1 MQQALLIIRS
11 IVFYIGYVPVT
22 IVMSTL
28 FITLFPILPTRGR
41 YLFSSAW
48 CKVILRWLSI
58 TCGVSHRL
66 SGEENLQ
73 TGAMV
78 VLANHQSSWETLFFY
93 QLIYPIAP
101 ILKKELMN
109 IPFWGWA
116 LRLLK
121 PIAIDRSKPRN
132 ASRSLME
139 QGVQRLGDGYSVIIF
154 PEGTRSPAGTIKPFT
169 RSGAKL
175 AIAAGVP
182 VVPVALDAGK
192 CWPPRQILKYP
203 GTIEIAIGPPID
215 PAGHTSNSLTE
226 AAEHWIRQRLS
237 SQPDER
243 VSN

>member
-1 MQQALLIIRS
+1 MRHALLVSRS
-11 IVFYIGYVPVT
+11 LLFYTGYVPVT

-28 FITLFPILPTRGR
+28 FITLFPVLPTRGR

-48 CKVILRWLSI
+48 CKVILRWLQI
-58 TCGVSHRL
+58 ACGVSHRL
-66 SGEENLQ
+66 TGEENLQ
-73 TGAMV
+73 DGAMV

-93 QLIYPIAP
+93 QLVYPIAP
-101 ILKKELMN
+101 ILKKELML

-139 QGVQRLGDGYSVIIF
+139 QGAQRLGEGFSVIIF
-154 PEGTRSPAGTIKPFT
+154 PEGTRSPVGTLKRFT

-175 AIAAGVP
+175 AIAANVP

-192 CWPPRQILKYP
+192 CWPPRRILKYP
-203 GTIEIAIGPPID
+203 GRIHIDIGPPIQ
-215 PAGHTSNSLTE
+215 PAGHTSNSLTA
-226 AAEHWIRQRLS
+226 AAEHWIRQRLATQS
-237 SQPDER
+237 AQEIGD
-243 VSN
+243 

>member
-1 MQQALLIIRS
+1 MHRALLIARS
-11 IVFYIGYVPVT
+11 LLFYVGYVPVT

-28 FITLFPILPTRGR
+28 FITLFPILPARGR
-41 YLFSSAW
+41 YQFSAAW
-48 CKVILRWLSI
+48 CKVILVWLRIS
-58 TCGVSHRL
+58 CGVNYEVRGKEH
-66 SGEENLQ
+66 LQ
-73 TGAMV
+73 DGAMV

-101 ILKKELMN
+101 ILKRELMR

-139 QGVQRLGDGYSVIIF
+139 QGVRRLGEGFSVIIF

-175 AIAAGVP
+175 AIAAGAP
-182 VVPVALDAGK
+182 VIPVALDAGK
-192 CWPPRQILKYP
+192 CWPPRQIVKYP
-203 GTIEIAIGPPID
+203 GTIQIEIGPPID
-215 PAGHTSNSLTE
+215 PTGHNSNSLTA
-226 AAEHWIRQRLS
+226 AAEDWIRQRLAA
-237 SQPDER
+237 
-243 VSN
+243 

>member
-1 MQQALLIIRS
+1 MHRALLIARS
-11 IVFYIGYVPVT
+11 LLFYVGYVPVT

-28 FITLFPILPTRGR
+28 FITLFPILPARGR
-41 YLFSSAW
+41 YQFSAAW
-48 CKVILRWLSI
+48 CKVILVWLRIS
-58 TCGVSHRL
+58 CGVKYEVRGKEH
-66 SGEENLQ
+66 LQ
-73 TGAMV
+73 DGAMV

-101 ILKKELMN
+101 ILKRELMR

-139 QGVQRLGDGYSVIIF
+139 QGVRRLGEGFSVIIF

-182 VVPVALDAGK
+182 VIPVALDAGK
-192 CWPPRQILKYP
+192 CWPPRQIVKYP
-203 GTIEIAIGPPID
+203 GTIQIEIGPPID
-215 PAGHTSNSLTE
+215 PTGHNSNSLTA
-226 AAEHWIRQRLS
+226 AAEDWIRRRLA
-237 SQPDER
+237 
-243 VSN
+243 V

>member
-1 MQQALLIIRS
+1 MHRALLIARS
-11 IVFYIGYVPVT
+11 LLFYVGYVPVT

-28 FITLFPILPTRGR
+28 FITLFPILPARGR
-41 YLFSSAW
+41 YQFSAAW
-48 CKVILRWLSI
+48 CKVILVWLRIS
-58 TCGVSHRL
+58 CGVKYEVRGKEH
-66 SGEENLQ
+66 LQ
-73 TGAMV
+73 DGAMV

-101 ILKKELMN
+101 ILKRELMR

-116 LRLLK
+116 LWLLK

-139 QGVQRLGDGYSVIIF
+139 QGVQRLGEGFSVIIF

-182 VVPVALDAGK
+182 VIPVALDAGK
-192 CWPPRQILKYP
+192 CWPPRQIVKYP
-203 GTIEIAIGPPID
+203 GTIQIEIGPPID
-215 PAGHTSNSLTE
+215 PIGHNSNSLTA
-226 AAEHWIRQRLS
+226 AAEDWIRQRLAA
-237 SQPDER
+237 
-243 VSN
+243 